1 MKNLPGEGTV
11 DNCCSFRACGSDR
24 LIYQPYSRRGKRL
37 RNSSTRMAG
46 IEAWEAVFDPNHSAG
61 PAAEYP
67 YNEDLLKNKH

>member
-11 DNCCSFRACGSDR
+11 DNCCSFRVCGSDR
-24 LIYQPYSRRGKRL
+24 LIYQLEAREKTAELLY
-37 RNSSTRMAG
+37 TAG
-46 IEAWEAVFDPNHSAG
+46 WEAWEAVFDPNHSAG